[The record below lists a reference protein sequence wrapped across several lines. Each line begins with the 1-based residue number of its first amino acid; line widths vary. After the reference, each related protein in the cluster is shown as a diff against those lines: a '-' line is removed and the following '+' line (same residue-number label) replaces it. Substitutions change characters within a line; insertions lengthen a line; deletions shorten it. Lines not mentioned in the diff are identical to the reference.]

1 MTDRITPQQRSY
13 NMSRIRAKDTGP
25 ELAVRRF
32 VHSQGY
38 RYRVHRHDLPGSP
51 DLVFPQYRK
60 VIFVNGCF
68 WHRHNCP
75 EGQLMPSTNLAYWE
89 GKFAATRKRDIDHLR
104 ALHEAGWKVL
114 IIWQCQ
120 IANRVTFH
128 QRVLTFLKN

>member
-1 MTDRITPQQRSY
+1 MTDRLTPQQRSY

-51 DLVFPQYRK
+51 DLVFPQHRK
-60 VIFVNGCF
+60 VIFVHGCF

-75 EGQLMPSTNLAYWE
+75 EGRLMPSTNAAYWE
-89 GKFAATRKRDIDHLR
+89 SKFAATRKRDIDHLR
-104 ALHEAGWKVL
+104 SLREAGWKVL
-114 IIWQCQ
+114 IVWQCQ
-120 IANRVTFH
+120 VANQAAFH
-128 QRVLTFLKN
+128 RRVLTFLKH